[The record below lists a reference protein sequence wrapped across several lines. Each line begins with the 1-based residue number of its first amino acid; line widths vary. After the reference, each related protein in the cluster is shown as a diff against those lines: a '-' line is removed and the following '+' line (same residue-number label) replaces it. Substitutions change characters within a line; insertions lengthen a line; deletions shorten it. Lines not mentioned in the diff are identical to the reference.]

1 MQAIL
6 DGPRTGPGGHISE
19 RATEPKQT
27 SNLNFRPLRPYFEEE
42 EATSTTSAIHN
53 TSVESPCECRIL
65 DTVFTYHRLIPEFRH
80 QPCWNLVPK
89 QTYRVRTGA
98 KCSVSSPE
106 VVQTFVNSKSSC
118 WRNTSHLWNQRDKK
132 HAEIRRSTGPEYTTP
147 TWVLFPPSRRY
158 QGPVVGST
166 SYGLT

>member
-27 SNLNFRPLRPYFEEE
+27 SNLNFRPLRPYFEVE

-98 KCSVSSPE
+98 KCSVSSPGI
-106 VVQTFVNSKSSC
+106 VQTLVNSKSSC
-118 WRNTSHLWNQRDKK
+118 WRLPSESKRQKTRRNTPK
-132 HAEIRRSTGPEYTTP
+132 HKPRVHNTH
-147 TWVLFPPSRRY
+147 
-158 QGPVVGST
+158 VGIVSSL
-166 SYGLT
+166 SYK